1 MLQAFEYPRFDYAP
15 SPDETAA
22 EPARHAVVIVG
33 AGPIGLTAALDLA
46 GRGRRVVVIDDDD
59 TVSIGS
65 RAICWSKRTLE
76 ICDRLGLAD
85 DLIAKGLRWSKGRVF
100 FRDCELYDFD
110 LLPEPGHYAPAF
122 VNLQQYHFE
131 AAAVEAAQA
140 HPLIELR
147 WRNRLVDVT
156 AGDEAAP
163 ALITVETPTGRHR
176 LQADW
181 LLACDGAKSPTRKAL
196 GLDFE
201 GRVFQDRFLIADVVM
216 QADFPTE
223 RWFWFDPPF
232 NPGQSALLHRQ
243 ADDVW
248 RIDLQLGWDAD
259 PEAEKRP
266 ERVIPRLK
274 AMLGEEAAF
283 ELEWVSVYTFQCRRL
298 ERFRKGRVLFVGDSA
313 HQVSPFGARGGNG
326 GVQDADNLVWKLDLV
341 LRGAAP
347 AALLDSYDIERGWG
361 ADENIGH
368 STRATDFITPKS
380 EASRDF
386 RDAAL
391 ALAARF
397 DFARRL
403 VNSGRLSQPAVL
415 DASPLTTPDAAG
427 ERFDAPMRPGAAC
440 LDAPIRDRADR
451 DDWLLRTLARA
462 GGFVLL
468 AAPVQGDPEGAAVDA
483 AAAALEPPA
492 TTLVAGRDFEDREGL
507 VAARY
512 DLAPG
517 TVYLIRPDQH
527 AAARLRTLSLER
539 LRRAQDRAL
548 ARNREACA

>member
-15 SPDETAA
+15 SPDETAEA
-22 EPARHAVVIVG
+22 PARHAVVIVG

-59 TVSIGS
+59 TVSVGS

-85 DLIAKGLRWSKGRVF
+85 RLIEQGVRWSKGRVF
-100 FRDCELYDFD
+100 FQDRELYDFD
-110 LLPEPGHYAPAF
+110 LLPEAGHYAPAF
-122 VNLQQYHFE
+122 INLQQYHFE
-131 AAAVEAAQA
+131 MAAVEAAEA

-147 WRNRLVDVT
+147 WRNRLVDVE
-156 AGDEAAP
+156 AGDAATP
-163 ALITVETPTGRHR
+163 ARLTVETPEGRHV
-176 LQADW
+176 LEADW

-196 GLDFE
+196 GLDFQ

-216 QADFPTE
+216 TADFPTE

-259 PEAEKRP
+259 PEEEKKP
-266 ERVIPRLK
+266 DRVIPRLK
-274 AMLGEEAAF
+274 AMLGEEAEF

-298 ERFRKGRVLFVGDSA
+298 ERFRHGRVLFVGDSA

-326 GVQDADNLVWKLDLV
+326 GVQDVDNLGWKLDLV
-341 LRGAAP
+341 LAGAAP
-347 AALLDSYDIERGWG
+347 DALLDSYDNERGWG
-361 ADENIGH
+361 ADENILN

-380 EASRDF
+380 EASCDF

-403 VNSGRLSQPAVL
+403 VNSGRLSQPAAL
-415 DASPLTTPDAAG
+415 TASPLTTPDRPD
-427 ERFDAPMRPGAAC
+427 EPFEAPMRPGAAC
-440 LDAPIRDRADR
+440 LDAPIRDREGQA
-451 DDWLLRTLARA
+451 DWLLRALARS

-468 AAPVQGDPEGAAVDA
+468 AAPAADDPDGAAVDA
-483 AAAALEPPA
+483 AAAALDPPA
-492 TTLVAGRDFEDREGL
+492 TALVLGRDIEDAQGL

-512 DLAPG
+512 DLTPG
-517 TVYLIRPDQH
+517 ACYLIRPDQH
-527 AAARLRTLSLER
+527 AAARMRHLSRER
-539 LRRAQDRAL
+539 LQAALDRAL
-548 ARNREACA
+548 ARKLEG

>member
-15 SPDETAA
+15 SPDEGA
-22 EPARHAVVIVG
+22 EPPARHAVVIVG

-46 GRGRRVVVIDDDD
+46 RRGRRVVVIDDDD
-59 TVSIGS
+59 TVSVGS

-85 DLIAKGLRWSKGRVF
+85 GLISKGVRWSKGRVF
-100 FRDCELYDFD
+100 FQDRELYDFD
-110 LLPEPGHYAPAF
+110 LLPEAGHYAPAF

-131 AAAVEAAQA
+131 MAAVEAAQA

-147 WRNRLVDVT
+147 WRNRLVDV
-156 AGDEAAP
+156 APGDEQTP
-163 ALITVETPTGRHR
+163 ARVTVETPEGRHR
-176 LQADW
+176 LDVDW

-216 QADFPTE
+216 TADFPTE

-232 NPGQSALLHRQ
+232 NPGRSALLHKQ

-259 PEAEKRP
+259 PEEEKKP

-274 AMLGEEAAF
+274 AMLGEDASF

-298 ERFRKGRVLFVGDSA
+298 ERFRSGRVLFVGDSA

-326 GVQDADNLVWKLDLV
+326 GVQDVDNLGWKLDLV

-347 AALLDSYDIERGWG
+347 KALLDSYDVERGWG
-361 ADENIGH
+361 ADENIAN

-380 EASRDF
+380 QASRDF
-386 RDAAL
+386 RDATL

-403 VNSGRLSQPAVL
+403 VNSGRLSQPASL
-415 DASPLTTPDAAG
+415 EASPLTTPDEAG

-440 LDAPIRDRADR
+440 LDAPIRDTAGRE
-451 DDWLLRTLARA
+451 DWLLRALARA
-462 GGFVLL
+462 DGFVLL
-468 AAPVQGDPEGAAVDA
+468 AAPALDDPDGASVDA
-483 AAAALEPPA
+483 AAAALDPPA
-492 TTLVAGRDFEDREGL
+492 QALVMGRDFEDSEGL

-512 DLAPG
+512 DLTPG
-517 TVYLIRPDQH
+517 ACYLIRPDQH
-527 AAARLRTLSLER
+527 AAARFRTLSATR
-539 LRRAQDRAL
+539 LRPAQDRAL
-548 ARNREACA
+548 ARGKEA